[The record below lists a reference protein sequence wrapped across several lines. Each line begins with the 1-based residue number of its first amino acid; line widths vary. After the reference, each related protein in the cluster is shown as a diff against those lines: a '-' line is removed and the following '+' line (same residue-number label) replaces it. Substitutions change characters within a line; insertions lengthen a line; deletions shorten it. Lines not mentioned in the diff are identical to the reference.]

1 MNEEKEKNQLVKQY
15 VPLIKKISR
24 QLYGKQPGIDYDDIE
39 GFAYEGFALAI
50 NNYDTTRSKMTFTQ
64 YAAFSIRNAILNGIN
79 KYSDSLGISF
89 YKKKQML
96 IENAVLPTITSL
108 DSIVKNNYNR
118 EFGFAGEKQIDKNST
133 FGFADEILFDNP
145 LKVLIYKVTKKF
157 PNDWADIFFSV
168 YGLNGNITKKQ
179 KDIAQ
184 EYNISCC
191 LVTKRVQK
199 IIEYIKTDKELINI
213 LKDLL

>member
-15 VPLIKKISR
+15 VPLIKKISK
-24 QLYGKQPGIDYDDIE
+24 QLYGKQPGIDYNDIE

-50 NNYDTTRSKMTFTQ
+50 NNYDTTRSAMTFTQ

-79 KYSDSLGISF
+79 TYSDSLGISF
-89 YKKKQML
+89 YKKKKML
-96 IENAVLPTITSL
+96 SENAVLPTTISL
-108 DSIVKNNYNR
+108 DGIVKNNYNR
-118 EFGFAGEKQIDKNST
+118 EFEFTYEDQLGKNST
-133 FGFADEILFDNP
+133 LGFTDKILYDNP
-145 LKVLIYKVTKKF
+145 WKVLIYKVTKKF
-157 PNDWADIFFSV
+157 PDDWADIFFSV
-168 YGLNGNITKKQ
+168 YGLNGNSIKKQ

-184 EYNISCC
+184 QYNISCC

-199 IIEYIKTDKELINI
+199 IIEYIKNDKELIDI